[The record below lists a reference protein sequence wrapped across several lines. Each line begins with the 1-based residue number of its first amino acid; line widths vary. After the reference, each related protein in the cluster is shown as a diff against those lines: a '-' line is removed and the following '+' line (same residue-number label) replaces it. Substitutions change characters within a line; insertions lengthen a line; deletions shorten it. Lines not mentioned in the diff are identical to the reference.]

1 MARYVTRIESRLSP
15 AEAFAY
21 MADFTNARFWDPSV
35 SLAELRGDR
44 PIGLG
49 AVFHLVSRF
58 AGRDVPLLYTI
69 VTFEPPQ
76 RVVLE
81 SRKAGF
87 TSRDTITIEP
97 AGAGSVLHYDALL
110 ELLVEV
116 GAPAAERL
124 CVVEPDLLDVLHG
137 QARGGGHRPR
147 QLGE

>member
-1 MARYVTRIESRLSP
+1 VTRIESRLSP

-110 ELLVEV
+110 ELNGARRLFDPVLQRIFNGV
-116 GAPAAERL
+116 GRRATAGMRAAL
-124 CVVEPDLLDVLHG
+124 NP
-137 QARGGGHRPR
+137 
-147 QLGE
+147 